1 MLRDGRG
8 VTIRL
13 VLLVGVVVAG
23 FSYLVL
29 RALTGQDGFQP
40 EASWGRLP
48 VLVVMACGVFFAGLP
63 VRRFLKGRATKP
75 LNPIRA
81 MRILVLAQACALTGA
96 VVAGWYV
103 AQVLV
108 MVPTLDVSSRRTVA
122 LRLAALAAGGVLMVV
137 AGLLTQA
144 MCRVHGDGRGSD
156 GEPKGDR
163 NGDRSRDRNV
173 DRSGDRNVDRN
184 RDEGRDSGASRKY

>member
-23 FSYLVL
+23 FSYLIL
-29 RALTGQDGFQP
+29 RVWTGQGGSLP
-40 EASWGRLP
+40 EASWGGLT
-48 VLVVMACGVFFAGLP
+48 VLVFMAFGVFFAGLP
-63 VRRFLKGRATKP
+63 VRRFLRGKATKP

-81 MRILVLAQACALTGA
+81 MRTLVLAQACALTGA
-96 VVAGWYV
+96 LVAGWYV

-122 LRLAALAAGGVLMVV
+122 LRLTVLAAGGVLMVV

-144 MCRVHGDGRGSD
+144 MCRVNGDGRRSK
-156 GEPKGDR
+156 GEP
-163 NGDRSRDRNV
+163 NGDQ
-173 DRSGDRNVDRN
+173 GG
-184 RDEGRDSGASRKY
+184 DEGQEPAPSQEH

>member
-13 VLLVGVVVAG
+13 ALLVGVVVAG
-23 FSYLVL
+23 FSYLGLSVW
-29 RALTGQDGFQP
+29 TGRGGYLPQP
-40 EASWGRLP
+40 SWGGFI
-48 VLVVMACGVFFAGLP
+48 VLVFMACGVFFAGLP
-63 VRRFLKGRATKP
+63 VRRFLRGKATKT

-81 MRILVLAQACALTGA
+81 MRTLVLAQACALTGA

-108 MVPTLDVSSRRTVA
+108 MVPILDVSSRRTVA
-122 LRLAALAAGGVLMVV
+122 LRLVALAAGGVLMVV

-144 MCRVHGDGRGSD
+144 MCRVNGDGPGS
-156 GEPKGDR
+156 KGDP
-163 NGDRSRDRNV
+163 DRDR
-173 DRSGDRNVDRN
+173 DG
-184 RDEGRDSGASRKY
+184 DEGQESGASRNY